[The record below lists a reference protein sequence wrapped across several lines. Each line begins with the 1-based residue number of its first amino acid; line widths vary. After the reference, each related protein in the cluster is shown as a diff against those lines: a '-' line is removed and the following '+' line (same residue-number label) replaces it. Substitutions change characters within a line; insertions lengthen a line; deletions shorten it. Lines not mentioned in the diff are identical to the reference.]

1 MQGETNAMRFRFV
14 VLLSQV
20 QRGREMSWACEA
32 WRIAHDW
39 LLVAICTA
47 VSIVFGYVRVG
58 TVQWT
63 WPKSDV
69 LRNGVGHGTFS
80 STLLL

>member
-1 MQGETNAMRFRFV
+1 MQCGFV
-14 VLLSQV
+14 LWYCLARSSEV
-20 QRGREMSWACEA
+20 EMSWACEA
-32 WRIAHDW
+32 WRIAYDW